1 MKQLTCSFLLGI
13 ALILSGALSAQEYE
27 IEINVKGVSDTTIL
41 LGHHF
46 GAKKY
51 VIDTVHT
58 DKNGN
63 VVFKGDEPL
72 KCGIYLAVLPSI
84 GNRYFEFLVGDDQHF
99 KIETDTANFIEN
111 MKIKGSKENE
121 VFNSYQLKMSEYQI
135 EVMAIQ
141 KSMKAL
147 SADDVDS
154 TKIYRDQLGK
164 IGEKRLE
171 YMQKI
176 IGENEGSLL
185 GKILNAILDPE
196 IPDAPTDKDGN
207 ITDSTFRYRYYKEHY
222 FDNIDFSESGLI
234 RTPILEPRIDNFFN
248 RVVTLIPDSIIPEA
262 TKIIVASR
270 ANDDM
275 FRYVVS
281 HLLNYFETSHIMG
294 MDKVFVTIAE
304 DWYLSGEAYWA
315 DSTYLSKI
323 EERVKKITPT
333 FIGSIAA
340 DIKQVP
346 TSDGKY
352 ASLHKI
358 DAEFTILI
366 FWEPNCGYC
375 KTVVPKLH
383 EIYKDTLKAQNV
395 EVFSV
400 NTQRD
405 KEKWI
410 KFINDKGLDLWYNV
424 YDPYGFTNLRNN
436 YDIYSTP
443 VIYVLDRDKRI
454 IAKRINVDNITKFL
468 DYQREKQKKEKESLK
483 DE

>member
-1 MKQLTCSFLLGI
+1 MKQLTCSLLLGI

-27 IEINVKGVSDTTIL
+27 IEINVKGVSDTTVL

-46 GAKKY
+46 GDKKY

-58 DKNGN
+58 DKAGN

-72 KCGIYLAVLPSI
+72 KRGIYLAVLPSM
-84 GNRYFEFLVGDDQHF
+84 GNNYFEFLVGDDQHF
-99 KIETDTANFIEN
+99 KIETDTANYIEN

-135 EVMAIQ
+135 KVMAIQ
-141 KSMKAL
+141 KNMKTL

-154 TKIYRDQLGK
+154 TKIYRDQLTK

-171 YMQKI
+171 YMQKVI
-176 IGENEGSLL
+176 SENEGSLFS
-185 GKILNAILDPE
+185 KILNAILDPE
-196 IPDAPTDKDGN
+196 IPEAPTDENGI
-207 ITDSTFRYRYYKEHY
+207 ITDSTFQYRYYKEHY
-222 FDNIDFSESGLI
+222 FDNIDFSESGLL
-234 RTPILEPRIDNFFN
+234 RTPILKARINSFFE
-248 RVVTLIPDSIIPEA
+248 RMVAPLPDSVIPEA
-262 TKIIVASR
+262 TKVIAASR

-275 FRYVVS
+275 FRFVVS

-315 DSTYLSKI
+315 DSTLLSKI

-333 FIGSIAA
+333 IIGSIAT
-340 DIKQVP
+340 DIRQVP
-346 TSDGKY
+346 TADGNY
-352 ASLHKI
+352 ASLHDI
-358 DAEFTILI
+358 DAEFTILV
-366 FWEPNCGYC
+366 FWEPHCGHC

-383 EIYKDTLKAQNV
+383 EVYKDTLKALDV
-395 EVFSV
+395 EVFAV
-400 NTQRD
+400 YTQAD
-405 KEKWI
+405 KEEWVE
-410 KFINDKGLDLWYNV
+410 FINKKGLDLWYNV
-424 YDPYGFTNLRNN
+424 YDPYGFTDFRNN

-443 VIYVLDRDKRI
+443 VIYILDRDKRI
-454 IAKRINVDNITKFL
+454 IAKRIDVDSITKFL